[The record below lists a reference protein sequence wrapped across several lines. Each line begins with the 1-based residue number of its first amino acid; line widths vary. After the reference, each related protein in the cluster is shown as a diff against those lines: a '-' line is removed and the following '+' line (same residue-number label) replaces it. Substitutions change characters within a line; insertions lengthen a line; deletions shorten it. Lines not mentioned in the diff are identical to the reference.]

1 MTVSIKSIVACGCLA
16 AVFAAAAACSPKRIP
31 PMSVTELMEDRVT
44 LDGVLMKCNQN
55 PSKARSDVDCQNA
68 RIAIDRLASLNEPA
82 EEAKR
87 AEEFERSREQL
98 RLAQEKQRQEQAAKV
113 KPVDVYHLPLVP
125 VEPAAPASTPTP
137 ASTPAP
143 APAAPANAAPPASD
157 AGAPPVVRQSNP

>member
-1 MTVSIKSIVACGCLA
+1 MTVPTKSIVACGCLV
-16 AVFAAAAACSPKRIP
+16 AVFAATAACSPKRIP

-55 PSKARSDVDCQNA
+55 PSKARTDTECLNA
-68 RIAIDRLASLNEPA
+68 RTAIDRLDSQNEPA

-98 RLAQEKQRQEQAAKV
+98 RLAQDKQRQEQAAKT

-125 VEPAAPASTPTP
+125 VEPPAPAP
-137 ASTPAP
+137 AT
-143 APAAPANAAPPASD
+143 APAAPANAAPPAGGAS
-157 AGAPPVVRQSNP
+157 APPVVSQSNP